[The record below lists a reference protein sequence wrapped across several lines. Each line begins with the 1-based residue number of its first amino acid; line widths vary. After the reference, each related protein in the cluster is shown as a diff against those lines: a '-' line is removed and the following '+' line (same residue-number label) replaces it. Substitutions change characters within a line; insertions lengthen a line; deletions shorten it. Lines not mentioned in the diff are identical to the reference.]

1 MIKYLIFFS
10 FIFQEINA
18 QLSAKDILMKSIKT
32 HDKSNKWKKLNASFY
47 MSIVRDKH
55 ADRFFTIDLNLPKN
69 TFYYSVKTDSIS
81 FRQGFVNN
89 KLELKW
95 NESNQ
100 INESQ
105 IKKYELTQARTQY
118 LKEVYE
124 YLLLLPMRLQNDSRY
139 LSETISEE
147 NFNGH
152 NCYKITF
159 LYEPKTESE
168 TWHFFIDKKS
178 YILQGY
184 QFYLKDKTADGEYI
198 YLSDYEEIKG
208 ILMPKT
214 KKWYWNKDSS
224 FFRTDTILNVN

>member
-10 FIFQEINA
+10 FIFQNINA

-32 HDKSNKWKKLNASFY
+32 HDKSNKWKNLNSSFY

-55 ADRFFTIDLNLPKN
+55 ADRLFTIDLNLPKN

-81 FRQGFVNN
+81 FSQGLVNN
-89 KLELKW
+89 KLELKL
-95 NESNQ
+95 NESLQ
-100 INESQ
+100 INEAQ

-124 YLLLLPMRLQNDSRY
+124 YLLLLPMRLQNDKQY
-139 LSETISEE
+139 LSENLSEE

-152 NCYKITF
+152 DCYKLTF
-159 LYEPKTESE
+159 LYEPKHESE
-168 TWHFFIDKKS
+168 TWYFFIDKKS
-178 YILQGY
+178 FVLQGY
-184 QFYLKDKTADGEYI
+184 QFYLKDKNADGEFI
-198 YLSDYEEIKG
+198 YLYDYELIKG

-214 KKWYWNKDSS
+214 KKWYWNKDGT
-224 FFRTDTILNVN
+224 FFRTDTIIDVN